1 MIRLLTS
8 FNLLI
13 SLVAIGMINLLAQE
27 ANYHTDDFPFVLQ
40 DRILDQRPDW
50 GEGINDAGS
59 WCPSGT
65 FPNLPAATYFQEAVW
80 LGDTLYVHAPTTTGA
95 PSTTILKYTV
105 GGSWITGVPLPA
117 SLAGGGLVTAN
128 GRLYFLG
135 GGATNVTTGPVN
147 SVFEYN
153 PATGAW
159 TTMAPMPVALSGHGA
174 VVWGDSVIFVVGG
187 PWTNSNTNLA
197 VHYYRISTNTWG
209 TIANSLPSGQGRRS
223 FGLGISGNK
232 IIVSAG
238 FNSVFLKNTFVG
250 TIGSNASQLTWAAAP
265 DVPTIYTGLSR
276 PGAAAIGQYFFLVNG
291 ERAGAGGYYDTTHV
305 FDVQL
310 GQWIDIINNKPVK
323 MSNIWNAVAPRLHGD
338 TIKVYVPG
346 GYGSLTGATPGAA
359 FADFD
364 VIGCGNLL
372 LIPVE
377 LLTFSAS
384 VSQRNVILKWQTAS
398 ESNNQGFEIQ
408 RRSDAGYINIG
419 YLPGA
424 GTTTDV
430 QNYSFIDRDV
440 IPGTYFY
447 RLKQIDF
454 DGTIAYSNEIN
465 VEVAVPDIFV
475 LNQNYPNPF
484 NPTTS
489 ISFSLPVDA
498 NVSLKIFNALG
509 QEVANLIEGKLAR
522 GFQDL
527 IFPATDLTSGVYFYK
542 IEAEGI
548 DGRNFSSV
556 KKMVLTK

>member
-1 MIRLLTS
+1 MLRITSILFLLLFTLS
-8 FNLLI
+8 SVLI
-13 SLVAIGMINLLAQE
+13 AQE
-27 ANYHTDDFPFVLQ
+27 ANQYTDDFPFNIP
-40 DRILDQRPDW
+40 DKILDQRPDW
-50 GEGINDAGS
+50 GEGLNDAGS

-65 FPNLPAATYFQEAVW
+65 FPNLPAVTYFQEAVW
-80 LGDTLYVHAPTTTGA
+80 LGDTLYVHTPSTTGT
-95 PSTTILKYTV
+95 PTTTILKYTV
-105 GGSWITGVPLPA
+105 GGSWTTGVSLPVA
-117 SLAGGGLVTAN
+117 LAGGAMVTAQ
-128 GRLYFLG
+128 GKLYFI
-135 GGATNVTTGPVN
+135 GGAVTSVTTGPVN
-147 SVFEYN
+147 TVYEYN
-153 PATGAW
+153 PATGVW
-159 TTMAPMPVALSGHGA
+159 TTMASMPAALSGHGA

-187 PWTNSNTNLA
+187 PWTGSGTNLA

-209 TIANSLPSGQGRRS
+209 TITNSLPSGQGRRS

-232 IIVSAG
+232 IIVSSG
-238 FNSVFLKNTFVG
+238 FNTAFLKSTWIG
-250 TIGSNASQLTWAAAP
+250 TIGSDASQITWTAAP
-265 DVPTIYTGLSR
+265 DVPTIYLGLSR
-276 PGAAAIGQYFFLVNG
+276 PGATAIGKYFFLVNG

-305 FDVQL
+305 MDVEL

-323 MSNIWNAVAPRLHGD
+323 MSNIWNGVAPRLHGD

-346 GYGSLTGATPGAA
+346 GYGSLTGATPGVA

-377 LLTFSAS
+377 LSAFTAS
-384 VSQRNVILKWQTAS
+384 VSRSTVTLKWQTAS

-408 RRSDAGYINIG
+408 RRSDAGYNSIG
-419 YLPGA
+419 YVQGS

-430 QNYSFIDRDV
+430 QNYIFVDRNL
-440 IPGTYFY
+440 IPGTYYY

-475 LNQNYPNPF
+475 INQNYPNPF

-509 QEVANLIEGKLAR
+509 QEVANLIEGN
-522 GFQDL
+522 L
-527 IFPATDLTSGVYFYK
+527 ISGLHELNFDATELTSGVYFYK
-542 IEAEGI
+542 IEANGI
-548 DGRNFSSV
+548 DGRNFTSV
-556 KKMVLTK
+556 KKMILTK

>member
-1 MIRLLTS
+1 MTRFLTT
-8 FNLLI
+8 FILTLCF
-13 SLVAIGMINLLAQE
+13 LAIGSNLFAQE
-27 ANYHTDDFPFVLQ
+27 ASYNTDDFPFVIPEK
-40 DRILDQRPDW
+40 ILGQRPDW
-50 GEGINDAGS
+50 GEGLNDAGS

-65 FPNLPAATYFQEAVW
+65 LPNLPEATYFQEAVW
-80 LGDTLYVHAPTTTGA
+80 LGDTLYVHTPTSTGA
-95 PSTTILKYTV
+95 ISTTIRKYTV
-105 GGSWITGVPLPA
+105 GGSWTIGVPLPA
-117 SLAGGGLVTAN
+117 SLAGGAMVTAN
-128 GRLYFLG
+128 GKLYFLG
-135 GGATNVTTGPVN
+135 GGATSVTTGPVN
-147 SVFEYN
+147 TVYEYN

-159 TTMAPMPVALSGHGA
+159 TTMAPMPAALSGHGA

-197 VHYYRISTNTWG
+197 VHYYRLATNTWG
-209 TIANSLPSGQGRRS
+209 TIANSLPAGQGRRS

-238 FNSVFLKNTFVG
+238 FHTAFLKNTWIG
-250 TIGSNASQLTWAAAP
+250 TIGSDASQLTWAAGP

-276 PGAAAIGQYFFLVNG
+276 PGGAAIGKYFFLVNG
-291 ERAGAGGYYDTTHV
+291 ERATAGGYYDTTHV
-305 FDVQL
+305 FDVEL

-377 LLTFSAS
+377 LSSFTAS
-384 VSQRNVILKWQTAS
+384 ISNNIVTLKWQTAS
-398 ESNNQGFEIQ
+398 ENNNQGFEIQ
-408 RRSDAGYINIG
+408 RRADAGYSKIG
-419 YLPGA
+419 YVQGA
-424 GTTTDV
+424 GTTTDI
-430 QNYSFIDRDV
+430 QNYSFVDMNLK
-440 IPGTYFY
+440 PGIYHY

-465 VEVAVPDIFV
+465 VEVSVPNIFV

-509 QEVANLIEGKLAR
+509 QEVTRIIEGNLVS
-522 GFQDL
+522 GFHEINFD
-527 IFPATDLTSGVYFYK
+527 AAGLTTGVYFYNF
-542 IEAEGI
+542 EATGV
-548 DGRNFSSV
+548 DGRNFTSV
-556 KKMVLTK
+556 RKMILTK